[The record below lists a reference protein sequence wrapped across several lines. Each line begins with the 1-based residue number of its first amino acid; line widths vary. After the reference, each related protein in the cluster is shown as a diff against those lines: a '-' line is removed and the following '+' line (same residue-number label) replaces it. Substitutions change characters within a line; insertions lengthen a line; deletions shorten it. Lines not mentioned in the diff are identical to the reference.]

1 MCVGIVGVDV
11 LGVLAGDVRSVRLA
25 SIGGRG
31 LVLMGVRLD
40 PMLLSRDY
48 NVLTVLLHVYHV

>member
-1 MCVGIVGVDV
+1 MGVDV
-11 LGVLAGDVRSVRLA
+11 LGVLAGDVRSVRLT

-31 LVLMGVRLD
+31 HVLMGVRLD
-40 PMLLSRDY
+40 PMLLWRDY

>member
-11 LGVLAGDVRSVRLA
+11 LGVLVGDVRSVRLA

-40 PMLLSRDY
+40 PMLLWSDY